1 MKGDLKMKH
10 SEWAE
15 MIEKNREEIEQKCT
29 EAFEKSMHDG
39 GDFYNTYAVLL
50 DENGKVNIAIFSSEA
65 DESSNE
71 FSGKAIRITSYQYNS
86 DWEDSWQGES
96 KTEDERHLHLNDYII
111 WYECE
116 GIISDE
122 IDKRIEREE
131 NLENLFI

>member
-1 MKGDLKMKH
+1 MKH

-50 DENGKVNIAIFSSEA
+50 DENGKVYIATFSNQS
-65 DESSNE
+65 DEDPDE
-71 FSGKAIRITSYQYNS
+71 FHGKAIRITSYQYNS

-96 KTEDERHLHLNDYII
+96 RHSHLNDYII